1 MKMLAYLLGIICV
14 ITAVMYF
21 VMPAGQLP
29 AFMPG
34 YLAGSDHIHKTHA
47 LAAAVELST
56 VPWTEG
62 CEIVLVGFGERA
74 GLGVCEQVRLVV
86 CRQEGGAAYMADAY
100 GKLTGRPGIC
110 FVTRGPG
117 ARSAGRSG

>member
-14 ITAVMYF
+14 IAAVMYF

-47 LAAAVELST
+47 LAAAVAA
-56 VPWTEG
+56 V
-62 CEIVLVGFGERA
+62 VLFGI
-74 GLGVCEQVRLVV
+74 GW
-86 CRQEGGAAYMADAY
+86 
-100 GKLTGRPGIC
+100 
-110 FVTRGPG
+110 F
-117 ARSAGRSG
+117 AGRR